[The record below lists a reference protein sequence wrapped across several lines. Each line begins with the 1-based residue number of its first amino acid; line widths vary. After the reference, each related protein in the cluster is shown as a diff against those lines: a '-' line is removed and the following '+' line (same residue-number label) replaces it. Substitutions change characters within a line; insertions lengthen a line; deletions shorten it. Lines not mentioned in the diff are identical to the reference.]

1 MPTHPLFSSPPP
13 PLCEDCC
20 WISQS
25 HFLNPSLSQ
34 VQGRDLGAQGGKKML
49 PRLPPGLKGKTHRGK
64 EMGCSKQEPRG
75 CGL

>member
-1 MPTHPLFSSPPP
+1 M
-13 PLCEDCC
+13 
-20 WISQS
+20 
-25 HFLNPSLSQ
+25 
-34 VQGRDLGAQGGKKML
+34 GAQGGKKML